1 MRRHRGRTSAAARA
15 KMAAAAIAAG
25 LIIAQ
30 CGCAN
35 NAPATGVSRGEDFLL
50 NTHCE
55 IAIFEMEAASGEEK
69 AALPDEVLQAAFR
82 YARSLENLLSRT
94 VPASDV
100 SAVNRAGSGEPVS
113 VGSDASYVIG
123 LGLHYSELSGGLFDI
138 TIGAVSELWDFSGE
152 HPSLPESGDI
162 ERALDGVGYTG
173 IEWNERSA
181 EAGGG
186 SLVTK
191 ANADTHIELGG
202 IAKGY
207 IADRTKDF
215 LIKNGVKTAL
225 INFGGNVVVLG
236 NKADGS
242 AWIIAVEQ
250 PFSAEENESGTQRLS
265 GEIPIYGGSVVTS
278 GVYERKFVQDEVL
291 YHHILDPSTGYPRES
306 DVLSATV
313 IGPVSAD
320 CDALS
325 TICLMLG
332 AGQALELVGG
342 LDGYELVVIRRDGS
356 IETTAGA
363 LFTTY

>member
-1 MRRHRGRTSAAARA
+1 
-15 KMAAAAIAAG
+15 MAAAAIATG

-55 IAIFEMEAASGEEK
+55 IAIFEMEASKGEEK
-69 AALPDEVLQAAFR
+69 ATLPDDVIQAAFR

-113 VGSDASYVIG
+113 VGSDASHFIG
-123 LGLHYSELSGGLFDI
+123 LGLHYSELSGGLFDM
-138 TIGAVSELWDFSGE
+138 TIGAVSELWNFSGE
-152 HPSLPESGDI
+152 NPSLPEPDDI
-162 ERALDGVGYTG
+162 ERALNGVGYTG
-173 IEWNERSA
+173 IDLSERD
-181 EAGGG
+181 AGGG
-186 SLVTK
+186 GDSLVTK
-191 ANADTHIELGG
+191 ANADTHIDLGG

-215 LIKNGVKTAL
+215 LTENGVKTAL

-242 AWIIAVEQ
+242 AWIIAVEE
-250 PFSAEENESGTQRLS
+250 PFSTEENAAGAQRLS
-265 GEIPIYGGSVVTS
+265 GEISVRGGSVVTS
-278 GVYERKFVQDEVL
+278 GVYERKFVQDDVV

-306 DVLSATV
+306 DVLSATI

-332 AGQALELVGG
+332 AEQALELIEG
-342 LDGYELVVIRRDGS
+342 LDGYELVVIKRDGS
-356 IETTAGA
+356 IEMTAGA
-363 LFTTY
+363 LFTPY